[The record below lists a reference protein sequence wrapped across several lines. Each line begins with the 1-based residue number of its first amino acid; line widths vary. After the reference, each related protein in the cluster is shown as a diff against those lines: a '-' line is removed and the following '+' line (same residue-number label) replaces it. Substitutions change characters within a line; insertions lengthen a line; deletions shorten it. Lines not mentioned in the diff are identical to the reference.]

1 MIKPY
6 VRRGSRPG
14 DETYYLHIP
23 REFVRALGI
32 TPDDIFELT
41 IKTKN
46 KVKLNQSFFS
56 NPLYESVKP
65 KTVVREL

>member
-32 TPDDIFELT
+32 SPNDVFELT
-41 IKTKN
+41 IDN
-46 KVKLNQSFFS
+46 KDGLTLCYKRI
-56 NPLYESVKP
+56 K
-65 KTVVREL
+65 K

>member
-1 MIKPY
+1 MVKLY

-32 TPDDIFELT
+32 TPGDRFELAVDT
-41 IKTKN
+41 EGGLTLCYK
-46 KVKLNQSFFS
+46 KVKKETT
-56 NPLYESVKP
+56 PPVR
-65 KTVVREL
+65 TVSGIEG